1 MTTCPSCG
9 IAGNNFNCPNHI
21 YWGINPLPDSIPMP
35 EQSAW
40 SSLYAEIGRLNV
52 LLNERNKEIERLKS
66 LMPPDERGPGFV
78 GQGSWSVFAEKVV
91 AERDALREVLAGLR
105 EKGIIDQHNRPL
117 PLEGHHKD
125 CGHGKYGWSLC
136 TCDELKKADE
146 ERASKQFQ
154 LLVEH
159 GGPVCKKCGDTGR
172 ATITDGVVATR
183 GWCECSKEFKA
194 LVEEGQNLRKAF
206 DKQTAGMRGPPR
218 CSKCGDTGWI
228 EYFPGSRGMKRC
240 DEACQKTSPIDQVI
254 DELTKVDRVTCDHG
268 NTECKRCGVGQPTI
282 KTPEGKP
289 LLPPTEFS
297 AMRIEDNRER
307 GITECNF
314 QRQTGRTTA
323 MVLKALEFVKEN
335 ATGAVVIEVHNQG
348 MRKHVKELLLHYA
361 DEMGVGHRAHA
372 RILTVTPSENI
383 SGIDIGLELRD
394 NVFDDMKENKPTR
407 DPRQDLKVG
416 DRVRFE
422 LKGHIE
428 ERQSAGII
436 QDGDGNDFEPVQYLI
451 RDEWHRRVHIIP
463 YNEITLVIGK
473 VKE

>member
-1 MTTCPSCG
+1 MTTCPNCG
-9 IAGNNFNCPNHI
+9 IVGPNFSCSDHVS
-21 YWGINPLPDSIPMP
+21 YWGINPLPDSIPFP
-35 EQSAW
+35 QHGGITLTPPVNTE
-40 SSLYAEIGRLNV
+40 LFAEIGRLNV
-52 LLNERNKEIERLKS
+52 LLNERNKEIERLKG

-91 AERDALREVLAGLR
+91 AERDALREVLTGLR
-105 EKGIIDQHNRPL
+105 EKGVIDQHNRPL

-125 CGHGKYGWSLC
+125 CGHGKDGWSMC

-154 LLVEH
+154 LLVE
-159 GGPVCKKCGDTGR
+159 
-172 ATITDGVVATR
+172 
-183 GWCECSKEFKA
+183 
-194 LVEEGQNLRKAF
+194 EGQQLRKEF
-206 DKQTAGMRGPPR
+206 DKQTAGMRGPPQ
-218 CSKCGDTGWI
+218 CSKCGDTGLVQVAPNARGVKKCDCKKYGHHP
-228 EYFPGSRGMKRC
+228 ECGRAKPGMRSPCNCLGLYERDARNQRDLERC
-240 DEACQKTSPIDQVI
+240 F
-254 DELTKVDRVTCDHG
+254 DELVEKKTCDHG

-282 KTPEGKP
+282 RTPEGKP
-289 LLPPTEFS
+289 LLPPAEFS
-297 AMRIEDNRER
+297 AMRIEDNKER
-307 GITECNF
+307 DISECNF

-335 ATGAVVIEVHNQG
+335 AMGAVVIEVDSQR
-348 MRKHVKELLLHYA
+348 MRKRVKELLLHYA

-372 RILTVTPSENI
+372 RIFTKTPSENV
-383 SGIDIGLELRD
+383 SGIDIGLHLRD

-473 VKE
+473 VK